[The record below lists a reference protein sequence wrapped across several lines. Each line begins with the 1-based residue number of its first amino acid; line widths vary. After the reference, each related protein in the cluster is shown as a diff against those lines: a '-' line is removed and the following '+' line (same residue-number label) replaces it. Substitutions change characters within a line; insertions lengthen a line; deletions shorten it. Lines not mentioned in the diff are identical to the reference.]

1 MLILWRKLGLKNY
14 WLKNILIITVG
25 ILIMLLIN
33 HNIYVGAILSQL
45 VILILISY
53 VHKRNIIKTCV
64 EFLIVLSLNI
74 IFQLVGISI
83 LKFLVGNYN
92 NNYYNNLIVQLSILV
107 FTYVIC
113 NVVLKDKVY
122 CKDNVDKKAVGFFVV
137 NLLSYIL
144 ILKTIWNFNESIILK
159 NMLKIIFLISS
170 IFIFNILMYS
180 YITKIEK
187 QKDNAKTQEQ
197 YNNILKSLTEEIR
210 QRQHDFRNHLNIING
225 LAQVSDEKEVKDKIK
240 AYIGKLS
247 NSMMDIEKIIYI
259 DNTIVRAIIYSKYQE
274 AKKRNVGFCY
284 CITSSLENI
293 PLEDFQMSE
302 ILTNLIDNAFEAVAC
317 QEDQLIEVEI
327 YEEEGNSIIEVRNSG
342 ITVKDENIE
351 KIFERGF
358 STKGGKGRGYGLY
371 NVRRIVEGTGGSAKI
386 YIEDNYTVFKL
397 TIKNK
402 KA

>member
-1 MLILWRKLGLKNY
+1 
-14 WLKNILIITVG
+14 
-25 ILIMLLIN
+25 
-33 HNIYVGAILSQL
+33 
-45 VILILISY
+45 
-53 VHKRNIIKTCV
+53 
-64 EFLIVLSLNI
+64 
-74 IFQLVGISI
+74 
-83 LKFLVGNYN
+83 
-92 NNYYNNLIVQLSILV
+92 
-107 FTYVIC
+107 
-113 NVVLKDKVY
+113 
-122 CKDNVDKKAVGFFVV
+122 
-137 NLLSYIL
+137 
-144 ILKTIWNFNESIILK
+144 
-159 NMLKIIFLISS
+159 
-170 IFIFNILMYS
+170 MYS

-274 AKKRNVGFCY
+274 AKKRNAGFCY